1 MLDEQPSMHDGLS
14 AASHLVEELNASL
27 CIDVER
33 RGQ

>member
-1 MLDEQPSMHDGLS
+1 MACL

-33 RGQ
+33 SRAMIISTEFD